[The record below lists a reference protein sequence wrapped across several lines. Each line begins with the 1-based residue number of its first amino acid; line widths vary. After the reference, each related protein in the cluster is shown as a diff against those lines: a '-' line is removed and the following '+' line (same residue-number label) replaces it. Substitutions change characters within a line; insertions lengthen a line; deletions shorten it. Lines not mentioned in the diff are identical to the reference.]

1 MLNQRVITIDIETL
15 PAAEALDIFLSE
27 KDKTSETKL
36 QDAHRKTA
44 LNGDF
49 GRLLCIGNSDER
61 PGKPVTEGLIGWD
74 NRRTHLHADEAL
86 MLSEFWRMMEGFDPR
101 RDTIVGHNIF
111 DFDLRF
117 IIKRSIINRVRP
129 TAALSFAKYRSQPI
143 FDTMCEWECWSYGN
157 RISLDKLAFAL
168 SLPSSKSDDVNG
180 SRVFDLYLAGRHEEI
195 RDYCLRDVRLTS
207 DIYKRMTF
215 ATGQENRERV
225 ETENVLAAN
234 LIQ

>member
-1 MLNQRVITIDIETL
+1 MPNQRVITIDIETL
-15 PAAEALDIFLSE
+15 PAAEPSDCFLTE
-27 KDKTSETKL
+27 KDKTSGAKIQE
-36 QDAHRKTA
+36 AHRKTA

-49 GRLLCIGNSDER
+49 GRLLCIGYSDER
-61 PGKPVTEGLIGWD
+61 PGEPVTEGLIGWD
-74 NRRTHLHADEAL
+74 SDGERLHADEAL
-86 MLSEFWRMMEGFDPR
+86 MLEEFWRTMAGFNAR
-101 RDTIVGHNIF
+101 RDIIVGHNIF

-129 TAALSFAKYRSQPI
+129 TVALSFAKYRSQPI

-195 RDYCLRDVRLTS
+195 RDYCVRDVRLTREVF
-207 DIYKRMTF
+207 KRMTF
-215 ATGQENRERV
+215 AAGQENRERQ
-225 ETENVLAAN
+225 ETDKVLAVN